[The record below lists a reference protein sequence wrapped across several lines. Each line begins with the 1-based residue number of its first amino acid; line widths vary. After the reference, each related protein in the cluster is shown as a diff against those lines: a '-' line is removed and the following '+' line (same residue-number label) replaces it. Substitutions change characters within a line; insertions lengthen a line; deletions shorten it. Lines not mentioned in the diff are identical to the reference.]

1 MKNKEFRYY
10 EDAFNDKFHIKE
22 FIIHNLLFKWAM
34 GILFDESNFL

>member
-34 GILFDESNFL
+34 GILFD